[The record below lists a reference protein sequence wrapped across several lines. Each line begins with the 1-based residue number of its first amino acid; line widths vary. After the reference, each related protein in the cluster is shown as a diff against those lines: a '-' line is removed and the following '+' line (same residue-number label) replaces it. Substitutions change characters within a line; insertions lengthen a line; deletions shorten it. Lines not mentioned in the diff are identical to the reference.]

1 MSEKKDYVDYSLL
14 GQRVRRA
21 RKKAK
26 LTQAKLAEKVGV
38 SIPTISHIET
48 GTNKVSLELFVSIA
62 NALNVTPDEL
72 ILDSVPKLASM
83 YMLDLREDLKDCTP
97 AEYKILTDMLSNMK
111 MLLRRYSSHEQDQ

>member
-83 YMLDLREDLKDCTP
+83 KDCTP

>member
-83 YMLDLREDLKDCTP
+83 YMQDLRGDLKDCTP

>member
-83 YMLDLREDLKDCTP
+83 YMQDLREDLKDCAP